1 MYNINLC
8 LGVSFFIFSRR
19 RRHTISALVTGVQ
32 TCALPISAARA
43 GGAQVLLFPELSLT
57 GYGVGEQTP
66 ALAMPRGHAVLA
78 RLAEAS
84 RDIWTAAGFI
94 EEGAA
99 AQISNSQAVLRD
111 GSVAFVHRTLNP
123 IRSAS
128 CRERVCQYV

>member
-66 ALAMPRGHAVLA
+66 ALAMPRGHAVLP

-84 RDIWTAAGFI
+84 RDICPAAGI
-94 EEGAA
+94 IVARAA
-99 AQISNSQAVLRD
+99 AQIYTSHPLLRH
-111 GSVAFVHRTLNP
+111 GSVAFVHL
-123 IRSAS
+123 
-128 CRERVCQYV
+128 